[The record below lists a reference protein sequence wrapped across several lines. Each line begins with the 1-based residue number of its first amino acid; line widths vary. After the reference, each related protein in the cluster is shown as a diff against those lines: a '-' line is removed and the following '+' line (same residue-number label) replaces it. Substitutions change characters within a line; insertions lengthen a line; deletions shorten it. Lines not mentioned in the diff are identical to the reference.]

1 MKSGRGRDRPAA
13 PVPDDGPA
21 GTGAPRNGSAV
32 LHFVPAL
39 TSRRAERRE
48 VGVRVRLIVPAADLR
63 DGAAMGAASEMEDRD
78 MSRKKEG
85 KAPRADVY
93 ARITDRIVADL
104 ERGVR
109 PWVRPWAAS
118 NTAGRIT
125 RPLRHNGLP
134 YQGIN
139 VVLLWSEAVARGF
152 ASPIWMTFKQALELG
167 GHVRKGESGTSVVYA
182 NRITKA
188 ETDEHGEEVER
199 AIPFLRA
206 YVVFCVDQ
214 IDNLPAHYYGRPAPI
229 IAPAQRIAHA
239 DAFFAHTGASIR
251 HGGDKAY
258 YAPAPD
264 IIQMPPFESFHDAE
278 SYTATLAHECVHW
291 TAPAHRVNR
300 DLSRYAKDRSERAR
314 EELVAELGACFLC
327 ADLGIVP
334 ELEPRADHASYL
346 ASWLEVLS
354 NEKRFIF
361 SAAAHAQRA
370 VAYLHAL
377 QPQSDQVAE
386 AA

>member
-1 MKSGRGRDRPAA
+1 
-13 PVPDDGPA
+13 
-21 GTGAPRNGSAV
+21 
-32 LHFVPAL
+32 
-39 TSRRAERRE
+39 
-48 VGVRVRLIVPAADLR
+48 
-63 DGAAMGAASEMEDRD
+63 
-78 MSRKKEG
+78 MSRNEG
-85 KAPRADVY
+85 KPRADVY

-109 PWVRPWAAS
+109 PWIRPWNAA
-118 NTAGRIT
+118 NAVGRIT
-125 RPLRHNGLP
+125 RPLRHNGMP

-152 ASPIWMTFKQALELG
+152 ASSTWMTFKQSLELG
-167 GHVRKGESGTSVVYA
+167 GHIRKGESGTMVVYA
-182 NRITKA
+182 NKVTKT
-188 ETDEHGEEVER
+188 ETDDNGDDVER
-199 AIPFLRA
+199 TVPFLRA
-206 YVVFCVDQ
+206 YTVFCVDQ
-214 IDNLPAHYYGRPAPI
+214 IDGLPELYYKPTAAPATP
-229 IAPAQRIAHA
+229 PAQRIAHA
-239 DAFFAHTGASIR
+239 DAFFANTGATIR

-258 YAPAPD
+258 FAPSLD
-264 IIQMPPFESFHDAE
+264 LIQMPPFESFRDAE

-300 DLSRYAKDRSERAR
+300 DLSRYGSKDRSERAR
-314 EELVAELGACFLC
+314 EELVAELGACFLS

-354 NEKRFIF
+354 NDKRFIF

-370 VAYLHAL
+370 VAYLHGL
-377 QPQSDQVAE
+377 QPKAAEVDE